1 MCCTAAAA
9 AAAAAAATGRHGPQ
23 CLRCLRS
30 PCAEWPRKC
39 YLSQVR
45 VVPTPAPAI
54 ANTTTTALPL
64 PPFSLSPI
72 RRSRTTALVP
82 AQAQIAAP
90 RRSPT
95 MDPPAPT
102 SAQHVLRCAG
112 SDAPGWAECPAT
124 AVAPPSMHPCT
135 ASHAAAA
142 PPSRR
147 NGASCAAAAQLG
159 SVPDPAR
166 TDAFPASPLAARGG
180 CAAGLASAG
189 LRRRRRLAVCFFAVV
204 SPYCWCCSGTN
215 PPGRCCHCS
224 FPPSTL
230 SGPLSYPIPF
240 LTGRRPA
247 AASART
253 RSSLPRHHYTHIHTL
268 SYTASTHLLCSSPP
282 SPPSTTR
289 FTDKHAPR
297 TFFFYPAAS

>member
-1 MCCTAAAA
+1 MCCPQRAQRRAHREAASGAA
-9 AAAAAAATGRHGPQ
+9 LTGLVYVLHSSSSGSGSGSRHRTPRAAVPAMPAVPLCEVATQ
-23 CLRCLRS
+23 MLSVSS
-30 PCAEWPRKC
+30 PCCAHP
-39 YLSQVR
+39 S
-45 VVPTPAPAI
+45 
-54 ANTTTTALPL
+54 ALPL

-135 ASHAAAA
+135 ASPAAAA

-180 CAAGLASAG
+180 LRSRSGQRWRAS
-189 LRRRRRLAVCFFAVV
+189 
-204 SPYCWCCSGTN
+204 
-215 PPGRCCHCS
+215 
-224 FPPSTL
+224 
-230 SGPLSYPIPF
+230 
-240 LTGRRPA
+240 
-247 AASART
+247 
-253 RSSLPRHHYTHIHTL
+253 
-268 SYTASTHLLCSSPP
+268 P
-282 SPPSTTR
+282 SPSCGLLFR
-289 FTDKHAPR
+289 R
-297 TFFFYPAAS
+297 CVSLLLVLLWY